1 TESMIT
7 TSTRHQALAT
17 GFPIGKRFKSA
28 RVQRSCDANFIH
40 LGHEARADGRWRVYV
55 FADRAAPTA
64 DASKVEALASWLES
78 DPGSPLVAYR
88 REGED
93 LDALI
98 ELSVIYQQEH
108 TEFSFPDVPTVFRP
122 HVGAFGL
129 EYVEKMYASLPDDD
143 TFADRRFLR
152 RSLRARQPGSLRL
165 GRRSSLYASVPC
177 GLRMRRLIRSR
188 LARVRW
194 ASAIRPQTPAAMKH
208 RLPSTQRPNLSAG

>member
-1 TESMIT
+1 
-7 TSTRHQALAT
+7 
-17 GFPIGKRFKSA
+17 
-28 RVQRSCDANFIH
+28 
-40 LGHEARADGRWRVYV
+40 GHEARADGRWRVYV

-108 TEFSFPDVPTVFRP
+108 TEFSFPDVPTGFRP

-129 EYVEKMYASLPDDD
+129 EYVEKIYASLPDDD
-143 TFADRRFLR
+143 IFAARGNSREGAVGVARPDQYVAGGSEERRV
-152 RSLRARQPGSLRL
+152 
-165 GRRSSLYASVPC
+165 GRRGSE
-177 GLRMRRLIRSR
+177 R
-188 LARVRW
+188 
-194 ASAIRPQTPAAMKH
+194 
-208 RLPSTQRPNLSAG
+208 